1 MDRSVLSGGLRA
13 LRIWIELKKKMV
25 EMGEKGK
32 SLLRGRKKGE
42 YPGEALRVDRGM
54 GNHPGGTLE
63 LRAKRSMNPI
73 RNLNPRPF
81 TLSQRSAFRESD
93 RRCG

>member
-1 MDRSVLSGGLRA
+1 
-13 LRIWIELKKKMV
+13 MV

-32 SLLRGRKKGE
+32 SLLRGKKKGGNR
-42 YPGEALRVDRGM
+42 GEALRVDRGM
-54 GNHPGGTLE
+54 GNHLYDKLG

-81 TLSQRSAFRESD
+81 SLSLAKISFS
-93 RRCG
+93 GK